1 MGGKRRRRADGISML
16 WKKRE
21 DYSATGK
28 RIIWT
33 EERTTERKATGAQAG
48 GGGMNENR
56 MPK

>member
-48 GGGMNENR
+48 EGE
-56 MPK
+56 